1 MGEVVVTI
9 IDYGMGNIKSIRNML
24 RYLGY
29 DSKISSDA
37 KEIANSEKLIL
48 PGVGHFGY
56 AMENISRYG
65 IRESIDFACINR
77 KVPTLGIC
85 LGMQLLTKYSEEG
98 NVSGLGYID
107 AITKKIDSHDMG
119 ILKIPHMGWDY
130 LNINKKIPLV
140 NRVDLEDRFYFVH
153 SFYVDCNH
161 EDNIIATTEYGFS
174 FDSII
179 SNDNVMGVQFH
190 PEKSLKFG
198 MKILGNFMEN
208 Y

>member
-56 AMENISRYG
+56 AMENISHLG
-65 IRESIDFACINR
+65 IKEAIDYACVER
-77 KVPTLGIC
+77 KIPTLGIC
-85 LGMQLLTKYSEEG
+85 LGMQLLTNYSEEG
-98 NVSGLGYID
+98 KAAGLGYID
-107 AITKKIDSHDMG
+107 AETKKFDFDRLSG
-119 ILKIPHMGWDY
+119 FKIPHMGWDY
-130 LNINKKIPLV
+130 INISNRIPLLKNV
-140 NRVDLEDRFYFVH
+140 CDDDRYYFVH
-153 SFYVDCNH
+153 SFYVSVFDKQSKVATTDYGMIFDAVIAK
-161 EDNIIATTEYGFS
+161 DNI
-174 FDSII
+174 
-179 SNDNVMGVQFH
+179 MGVQFH
-190 PEKSLKFG
+190 PEKSLKYG
-198 MKILGNFMEN
+198 MKILENFVES